1 MHKKV
6 LYKYFIIIHFVGG
19 IYLVS
24 HPQKNDYVWL
34 LGGSSVNAPAL
45 GYQWGTM
52 VADFNEDVI
61 RFKYDS
67 LMTMDFRGSNISFS
81 DNAGNVLMYSNGMGV
96 QGNNHKLVSE
106 SNTFVCTNFWEQS
119 RYISSI
125 LLEKIRYCSRAKW

>member
-1 MHKKV
+1 MYKKV
-6 LYKYFIIIHFVGG
+6 LCKYFIIIHFVGG

-34 LGGSSVNAPAL
+34 LGGNSRNIFGL

-52 VADFNEDVI
+52 VAYFNEEVAI
-61 RFKYDS
+61 FRCDS
-67 LMTMDFRGSNISFS
+67 LVTMDFSGSNISFS

-96 QGNNHKLVSE
+96 KGNNHKLVSE